1 MSEFGEKLHKELL
14 KTIGQKNCLALA
26 QCMHR
31 VSVDHPSGEEV
42 DVSIFVKGNHDLGVR
57 FVIASLVCASLKR
70 DARTTMS
77 SRYDEPRD
85 TALPIHVWRSGRG
98 ASDTGISD
106 LNTKALH
113 AEAHL
118 DMSIHLE
125 KPREMRLNV
134 TAWDL
139 AEPTV
144 AFDWM
149 VRNLG
154 ESRSIMY

>member
-14 KTIGQKNCLALA
+14 KTMGRRNCQALA
-26 QCMHR
+26 ECMHR

-42 DVSIFVKGNHDLGVR
+42 DINIFVKGAHDIGLR

-70 DARTTMS
+70 DARRTMS

-85 TALPIHVWRSGRG
+85 ITVPIHVWRSGRG

-106 LNTKALH
+106 LNRAALH

-118 DMSIHLE
+118 DIGSHLE

-134 TAWDL
+134 TSWDL

-149 VRNLG
+149 VRNLSV
-154 ESRSIMY
+154 E